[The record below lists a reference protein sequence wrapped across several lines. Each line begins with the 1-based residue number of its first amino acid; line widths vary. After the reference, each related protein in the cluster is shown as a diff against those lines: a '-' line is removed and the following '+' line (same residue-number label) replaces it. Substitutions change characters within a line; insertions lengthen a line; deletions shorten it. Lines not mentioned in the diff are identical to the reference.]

1 MDINTHNNGPA
12 KNKKLKV
19 RTDYNHSAFCYNTRY
34 KSIQQK
40 KYEIMLEHITLSG
53 RILDLGCG
61 TGLLADFLQKKI
73 FGADISFEMA
83 KKASATEVVVQADMD
98 FLPFSDSIFDA
109 VLSFTALQNLYSTGT
124 VFKEVCR
131 VLKPGSPFI
140 FTILKK
146 KYSLIKN
153 VTTYFTIKTTKDCG
167 EDTGFI
173 CY

>member
-1 MDINTHNNGPA
+1 MCNNGPV
-12 KNKKLKV
+12 KNKKSKV

-34 KSIQQK
+34 KSIQWK
-40 KYEIMLEHITLSG
+40 KYEIMLEHITQLSG

-83 KKASATEVVVQADMD
+83 KKASATELVVQADMD
-98 FLPFSDSIFDA
+98 SLPFFDSVFDA
-109 VLSFTALQNLYSTGT
+109 VISFTALQNLYNTRI
-124 VFKEVCR
+124 VFTEVRR

-146 KYSLIKN
+146 KFSLIKN
-153 VTTYFTIKTTKDCG
+153 VTDHFTIEVTKDCG